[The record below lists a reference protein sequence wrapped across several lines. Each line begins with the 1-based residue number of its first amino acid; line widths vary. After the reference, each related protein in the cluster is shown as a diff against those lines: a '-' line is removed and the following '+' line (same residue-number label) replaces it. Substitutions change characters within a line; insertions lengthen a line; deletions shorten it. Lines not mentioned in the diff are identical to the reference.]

1 MRIFSL
7 LVLCG
12 IFSAMLPAPAH
23 ATTITDFELKS
34 VVEIYAYNDD
44 DEWYVSGTGFTE
56 SYSAEC
62 VVTATHVITDDDDMP
77 FENIYVIF
85 DAGTEEETM
94 YEATPIVAYT
104 DVDIAFLCITD
115 ETFPEQFRHFFPLDV
130 EVFAG
135 IETGDDVTA
144 LGYPTSSSDTVTAS
158 FGQVTGFDPW
168 FEERDIL
175 KTDVPVAGGVSGAP
189 ALSEDETILGM
200 FVGYDE
206 DTGGGLQTTYAVSA
220 DLLKYIGD
228 LAGETLLSMIQEA
241 DDSPMPE
248 GCSYDQDEELF
259 SMDGEWYYDLECSR
273 KTDES
278 LEEMIAAQYE
288 YWCNEE
294 AHKQYVASAAYTLS
308 DDESSLSVDDWRE
321 YLNSLCGELDES
333 DIYNYAT
340 PEQTL
345 GARLIKSEEFSAVYA
360 VLADGK
366 RHAFPTQ
373 AVYESWYGEDFSEI
387 ETVSSE
393 ELASYMIGSNVTF
406 QPGSLIKI
414 PSIAKVYMVS
424 DEEELRWTV
433 DENTANALYGSEW
446 AKSVHDVSE
455 AFFMNYA
462 GVGEEI
468 QF

>member
-1 MRIFSL
+1 
-7 LVLCG
+7 
-12 IFSAMLPAPAH
+12 
-23 ATTITDFELKS
+23 
-34 VVEIYAYNDD
+34 
-44 DEWYVSGTGFTE
+44 
-56 SYSAEC
+56 
-62 VVTATHVITDDDDMP
+62 
-77 FENIYVIF
+77 
-85 DAGTEEETM
+85 
-94 YEATPIVAYT
+94 
-104 DVDIAFLCITD
+104 
-115 ETFPEQFRHFFPLDV
+115 
-130 EVFAG
+130 
-135 IETGDDVTA
+135 
-144 LGYPTSSSDTVTAS
+144 
-158 FGQVTGFDPW
+158 
-168 FEERDIL
+168 
-175 KTDVPVAGGVSGAP
+175 
-189 ALSEDETILGM
+189 
-200 FVGYDE
+200 
-206 DTGGGLQTTYAVSA
+206 
-220 DLLKYIGD
+220 
-228 LAGETLLSMIQEA
+228 
-241 DDSPMPE
+241 
-248 GCSYDQDEELF
+248 
-259 SMDGEWYYDLECSR
+259 ECSR

-294 AHKQYVASAAYTLS
+294 AHKQYVASPAYTLS